1 MGNSSGQNA
10 KKNLKRIFLRYD
22 VQFDSGGDD
31 YKLIVNYIHSNA
43 IRKGRLMMMMIF
55 ACTTCQLTQVPC
67 NPLHFFAFDFACILH
82 THTCMHWHRHVALDV
97 FSSWEIRIIFY
108 DKCEFLSCACFSF
121 RSNYFSLIK
130 KCQCWEFGKMSRDND
145 DEKGKIMRLM
155 MRCQLLNPLLLIN

>member
-67 NPLHFFAFDFACILH
+67 NPLHFLQLTLHAFYTLTHACIDIDMLH
-82 THTCMHWHRHVALDV
+82 WM
-97 FSSWEIRIIFY
+97 
-108 DKCEFLSCACFSF
+108 CFPP
-121 RSNYFSLIK
+121 
-130 KCQCWEFGKMSRDND
+130 
-145 DEKGKIMRLM
+145 EKFA
-155 MRCQLLNPLLLIN
+155 